1 MITVGVDL
9 ASQSNDTAI
18 AVVEWGP
25 GRSRALRV
33 VLGADDE
40 MILDEAKRAD
50 TIGIGSPFG
59 WPDPFYDFITQN
71 RVGKVDEP
79 RRAATVSGRD
89 EIMYRTTERRVRD
102 WLGLK
107 LMPSTSNMLGS
118 TVLRCAGL
126 QTRLMEDG
134 VAVTRGAGGRVI
146 EVFAPASLM
155 AWGLHEP
162 AYKTQSASRA
172 RILEQAARRLSLDLG
187 EYRALCVESDD
198 AADAL
203 VGAMTAR
210 AVALG
215 LWRAPVDDDEKAHAA
230 TEGWIC
236 VPNGTIETLL
246 GPQPSEPDERQ

>member
-9 ASQSNDTAI
+9 ASQSNDTAL
-18 AVVEWGP
+18 AVVEWGD
-25 GRSRALRV
+25 GRSKVLRV
-33 VLGADDE
+33 VVGADDE
-40 MILDEAKRAD
+40 MIVDEGTQAD
-50 TIGIGSPFG
+50 VIGIASPFG
-59 WPDPFYDFITQN
+59 WPDPFFELLSQN
-71 RVGKVDEP
+71 RVGRIDNP

-126 QTRLMEDG
+126 QTRLDEAG

-146 EVFAPASLM
+146 EVYSPASLM

-162 AYKTQSASRA
+162 SYKNQSASRV
-172 RILEQAARRLSLDLG
+172 RILEQIGRRLSCYFGD
-187 EYRALCVESDD
+187 YRTLCVESDD
-198 AADAL
+198 ALDAL

-215 LWRAPVDDDEKAHAA
+215 FWRQPVDEEEQERASA
-230 TEGWIC
+230 EGWIC
-236 VPNGTIETLL
+236 VPSGTVETLL
-246 GPQPSEPDERQ
+246 GTQPSELDERL